1 MRVPKWSSPER
12 GAERVNFDAL
22 LGAFCALYA
31 RSVVR
36 AGLADAMP
44 VLRVD
49 GRAPSSLTAHPIVA
63 LSMRQIQG
71 LEIVGPGGEPNA

>member
-31 RSVVR
+31 SLDDLYDRLGRLEVR
-36 AGLADAMP
+36 L
-44 VLRVD
+44 
-49 GRAPSSLTAHPIVA
+49 
-63 LSMRQIQG
+63 
-71 LEIVGPGGEPNA
+71 LEEQFARPATDEPA